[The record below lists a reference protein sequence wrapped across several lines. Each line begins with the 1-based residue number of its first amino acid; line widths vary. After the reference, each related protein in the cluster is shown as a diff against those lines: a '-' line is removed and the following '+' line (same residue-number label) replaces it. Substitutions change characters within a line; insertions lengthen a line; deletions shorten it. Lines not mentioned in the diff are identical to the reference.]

1 MGKTLIKKMN
11 KILTVISLLFIVSY
25 ANCTKK
31 VSYSEIVSSLAQV
44 THVDGADS
52 IIDTVAANWAE
63 SLKKLQLFNVALTNQ
78 CNGIMKRSSDKAAA
92 FADRIKSNA
101 ESIGELQADNIK
113 LSEEIKEAVDA
124 QAGNREN
131 AEKLREELKTDAGVL
146 QDKSMAIVERA
157 RVLRRLMNLVQD
169 ELTGNQR
176 NSTVGDFNVDK
187 KLSGFSFVEVHN
199 QLKELESHDPIVRSM
214 ITTLVLITQDQK
226 NIFANQ
232 AQVGKIAAMIEEIIK
247 KDAAAGLSLRQQ
259 TADKANEINKT
270 LGELADDME
279 KQMNVLAEKRAS
291 VVQNHQTIA
300 FVKSESTGIEANM
313 KRVAERKVSN
323 MAMCKKVQD
332 LNKLQRGD
340 FSAGRQRF
348 ADLKKLVQ

>member
-1 MGKTLIKKMN
+1 MG
-11 KILTVISLLFIVSY
+11 
-25 ANCTKK
+25 
-31 VSYSEIVSSLAQV
+31 
-44 THVDGADS
+44 
-52 IIDTVAANWAE
+52 
-63 SLKKLQLFNVALTNQ
+63 
-78 CNGIMKRSSDKAAA
+78 KRSSDKAAA

-187 KLSGFSFVEVHN
+187 KL
-199 QLKELESHDPIVRSM
+199 
-214 ITTLVLITQDQK
+214 
-226 NIFANQ
+226 FANQ

-291 VVQNHQTIA
+291 V
-300 FVKSESTGIEANM
+300 
-313 KRVAERKVSN
+313 
-323 MAMCKKVQD
+323 
-332 LNKLQRGD
+332 
-340 FSAGRQRF
+340 
-348 ADLKKLVQ
+348 